1 MRMQVFIVNV
11 DRYKEEQ
18 IRGAWFEPP
27 IDFEKMKERIGLDDE
42 YEEYAIFEY
51 DLPFDIEETTPVSEI
66 NRICKAIGD
75 IEGSPLYDTLS
86 EVQRQWFGSIE
97 KLIEHMDEIIFYP
110 NSESMID
117 VAKIF
122 IEESVDI
129 PPRLQEYM
137 DYEAYGHYLEATGN
151 FMMTSRGIFEYEQ

>member
-11 DRYKEEQ
+11 DRYKEDQ

-27 IDFEKMKERIGLDDE
+27 IDFEEMKERIGLDDQ
-42 YEEYAIFEY
+42 YKEYAIFEY
-51 DLPFDIEETTPVSEI
+51 DLPFEIEETTPVFEI
-66 NRICKAIGD
+66 NRICKVIGD
-75 IEGSPLYDTLS
+75 IEGSPLYDALF

-137 DYEAYGHYLEATGN
+137 NYEAYSRYLEATGN
-151 FMMTSRGIFEYEQ
+151 FMMTSRGIFEYKR

>member
-1 MRMQVFIVNV
+1 MRIQVFIVNV

-42 YEEYAIFEY
+42 YKEYAIFEY

-75 IEGSPLYDTLS
+75 IEGSPLYDALS
-86 EVQRQWFGSIE
+86 EVQLQWFGSIE

-137 DYEAYGHYLEATGN
+137 DYEAYGRYPDATGN
-151 FMMTSRGIFEYEQ
+151 FMMTSRGIFEYKR